1 MVGYHSKLR
10 WSRRRAR
17 VHLRR
22 LRRNNQL
29 VLSALAAAIG
39 VGAAYGAIG
48 FRHLIDL
55 IQLGALGFTSE
66 RVFTLA
72 AGLPWW
78 HLVLA
83 PTLGGLVVGIFVRFA
98 LSGGQPQAVADVI
111 EATALRGNRMSLR
124 DGIGAALASAASV
137 GVGAS
142 VGREGPVV
150 HLGATMASWVGT
162 RLHLGRSMSLTLLG
176 CGIASAIAASFNAP
190 IAGVFFALEVVIGH
204 YALSAFAP
212 IVIASVIG
220 TIISRVHFGD
230 FPAFVVP
237 SHIIQSFWEFPAFAL
252 LGVASALVAMAF
264 MRAVMLV
271 QDAGE
276 RSGAPRW
283 LRPAIGGLL
292 VGLIALA
299 FPQVLGVGY
308 EATDA
313 ALNEQFSFWLLAA
326 LVAAKLAATALSL
339 GLGFGGGVFSP
350 SLVIGA
356 MLGGAFGL
364 AATSIFPE
372 FSSGHGVYALVGMG
386 AVAGAVLGAPI
397 STIFILFELTADFEL
412 TLAVMIA
419 VVIASVITQQVSGHC
434 FFTWQLE
441 RRGVD
446 VRAGREVGLL
456 RAIRVRDVMDRRHD
470 TVNPSSSL
478 TEVREKLIGAPFGEL
493 FVTHDG
499 DRLEGTI
506 TFADL
511 GESAFDTSHDDELA
525 AVNVC
530 RRHPPALDAGDT
542 LETAIAMF
550 GAGGDAHIAVVEDHE
565 GMCLVGVLHE
575 RDAMLA
581 YHRALMQARKEERG
595 EA

>member
-1 MVGYHSKLR
+1 MAGYRSKLR
-10 WSRRRAR
+10 RSRRRVR

-22 LRRNNQL
+22 LRRNNQFI
-29 VLSALAAAIG
+29 LSVLAAAIG

-55 IQLGALGFTSE
+55 IQLGALGFSSE

-72 AGLPWW
+72 AALPWW

-83 PTLGGLVVGIFVRFA
+83 PTLGGLAVGIFVRFA
-98 LSGGQPQAVADVI
+98 LTDGRPQAVADVI
-111 EATALRGNRMSLR
+111 EATVLRGNRMSLR
-124 DGIGAALASAASV
+124 DGIGAALASAASI

-150 HLGATMASWVGT
+150 HLGATIASWVGT
-162 RLHLGRSMSLTLLG
+162 RLHLGRSMSLILVG
-176 CGIASAIAASFNAP
+176 CGIASGIAALFNAP
-190 IAGVFFALEVVIGH
+190 IAGVFFALEVVIGN

-212 IVIASVIG
+212 IVVASVIG
-220 TIISRVHFGD
+220 TIISRIHFGD
-230 FPAFVVP
+230 FLAFAIP
-237 SHIIQSFWEFPAFAL
+237 SHIVQSFWEFPAFAL
-252 LGVASALVAMAF
+252 LGVISALVAMAF
-264 MRAVMLV
+264 MRAIMLV
-271 QDAGE
+271 EDAGE
-276 RSGAPRW
+276 RSGVPRW

-313 ALNEQFSFWLLAA
+313 ALKQQFSIWLLAS

-350 SLVIGA
+350 SLVVGA

-364 AATSIFPE
+364 AATGLFPE
-372 FSSGHGVYALVGMG
+372 LFSGYGVYALVGMG

-397 STIFILFELTADFEL
+397 STILIVFEMTADFEL

-419 VVIASVITQQVSGHC
+419 VVIATVITRQVSGHS

-446 VRAGREVGLL
+446 VNAGREIGLL
-456 RAIRVRDVMDRRHD
+456 RAIRVRDIMDRCHE
-470 TVNPSSSL
+470 TVEPSSFL
-478 TEVREKLIGAPFGEL
+478 AEVRAKLIGTPFGEL

-506 TFADL
+506 AFADL

-525 AVNVC
+525 AIDLC
-530 RRHPPALDAGDT
+530 RRYPPVLDAGDT

-550 GAGGDAHIAVVEDHE
+550 GAGGEAHIPVVEDHD
-565 GMCLVGVLHE
+565 GMRLVGVLHE
-575 RDAMLA
+575 RDTMLA
-581 YHRALMQARKEERG
+581 YHRALIQARKEERG
-595 EA
+595 EL

>member
-1 MVGYHSKLR
+1 M
-10 WSRRRAR
+10 
-17 VHLRR
+17 
-22 LRRNNQL
+22 
-29 VLSALAAAIG
+29 
-39 VGAAYGAIG
+39 
-48 FRHLIDL
+48 
-55 IQLGALGFTSE
+55 
-66 RVFTLA
+66 
-72 AGLPWW
+72 
-78 HLVLA
+78 
-83 PTLGGLVVGIFVRFA
+83 
-98 LSGGQPQAVADVI
+98 I
-111 EATALRGNRMSLR
+111 EATVLRGNRMSLR
-124 DGIGAALASAASV
+124 DGIGAALASAASI

-150 HLGATMASWVGT
+150 HLGATIASWVGT

-176 CGIASAIAASFNAP
+176 CGIASGIAASFNAP

-212 IVIASVIG
+212 IVVASVIG
-220 TIISRVHFGD
+220 TIISRIHFGD
-230 FPAFVVP
+230 FLAFVIPPHV
-237 SHIIQSFWEFPAFAL
+237 IQSFWEFPAFAL
-252 LGVASALVAMAF
+252 LGVISALVAMAF
-264 MRAVMLV
+264 MRAIMLV
-271 QDAGE
+271 EDAGE
-276 RSGAPRW
+276 RSGVPRW

-313 ALNEQFSFWLLAA
+313 ALKQQFSIWLLAA

-350 SLVIGA
+350 SLVVGA

-364 AATSIFPE
+364 AATGLFPE
-372 FSSGHGVYALVGMG
+372 LSSEHGVYALVGMG

-397 STIFILFELTADFEL
+397 STILIVFELTADFEL

-419 VVIASVITQQVSGHC
+419 VVIASVITQQVSGHS

-456 RAIRVRDVMDRRHD
+456 RAIRVRDIMDRRHE
-470 TVNPSSSL
+470 TVGPSSIL
-478 TEVREKLIGAPFGEL
+478 AEVRAKLIGTPFGEL

-506 TFADL
+506 AFADL

-525 AVNVC
+525 AIDLC
-530 RRHPPALDAGDT
+530 RRYPPALDAGDT

-550 GAGGDAHIAVVEDHE
+550 GAGGEAHIPVVEDHDS
-565 GMCLVGVLHE
+565 MRLVGVLHE
-575 RDAMLA
+575 RDTMLA
-581 YHRALMQARKEERG
+581 YHRALIQARKEERG
-595 EA
+595 EL

>member
-1 MVGYHSKLR
+1 MSGFHSKLR

-22 LRRNNQL
+22 FRRNNQL
-29 VLSALAAAIG
+29 ILSVLAAVIG

-48 FRHLIDL
+48 FRHLIDY
-55 IQLGALGFTSE
+55 IQLGALGFSSE
-66 RVFTLA
+66 RVYTLA
-72 AGLPWW
+72 AELPWW

-83 PTLGGLVVGIFVRFA
+83 PTLGGLAVGIFVRFA
-98 LSGGQPQAVADVI
+98 LSGGRPQAVADVI
-111 EATALRGNRMSLR
+111 EAATVRGNRMSLR
-124 DGIGAALASAASV
+124 DGIAAAVASAASI

-150 HLGATMASWVGT
+150 HLGATIASWIGM

-204 YALSAFAP
+204 YALGAFAP

-220 TIISRVHFGD
+220 TIISRIHFGD
-230 FPAFVVP
+230 YPAFVIP
-237 SHIIQSFWEFPAFAL
+237 PHIMHSFWEFPAFAL
-252 LGVASALVAMAF
+252 LGVLSALVAMAF
-264 MRAVMLV
+264 MSATMLV
-271 QDAGE
+271 RDTGE
-276 RSGAPRW
+276 RSGVPRW
-283 LRPAIGGLL
+283 ALPAIGGLL

-313 ALNEQFSFWLLAA
+313 ALKEQFPFLLLAA
-326 LVAAKLAATALSL
+326 LVAAKLAATALCL

-364 AATSIFPE
+364 AATSVFPE
-372 FSSGHGVYALVGMG
+372 ISSGSGVYALVGMG

-419 VVIASVITQQVSGHC
+419 VVIASVITQQIWRNS
-434 FFTWQLE
+434 FFTSQLE
-441 RRGVD
+441 SRGVD

-456 RAIRVRDVMDRRHD
+456 RAMHVRDVMDRRHE
-470 TVNPSSSL
+470 TVEPSSTL
-478 TEVREKLIGAPFGEL
+478 AEVREKLIGAPFGEL

-499 DRLEGTI
+499 NRLEGAI
-506 TFADL
+506 AFADL
-511 GESAFDTSHDDELA
+511 SESAFDTSQDEELA
-525 AVNVC
+525 AIDIC
-530 RRHPPALDAGDT
+530 RRHPPALDADDT
-542 LETAIAMF
+542 LETAIEMF
-550 GAGGDAHIAVVEDHE
+550 GAGGEAHIPVVEDHD

-595 EA
+595 EV